1 MTTTSPITTRD
12 AHGNEISGAAD
23 AVAGYDHALDRLL
36 RYHPDLVPAAGEIA
50 ADPAALPMG
59 QVFMAYLMLMS
70 TDAPDVPAAREAAA
84 QLAALPLNE
93 REAAHAAAVTAW
105 VEGRWH
111 DAARTLDD
119 LLVRWPTDV
128 LALLM
133 GHLLDFFVGDAQN
146 LRDRVGRSLSSFD
159 PDHPHTGFVQG
170 MHAFG
175 LEESGHYDR
184 AERVGLA
191 ALERNPDDVWA
202 IHAVVHTFE
211 MQGKIDDGIG
221 FLRSRETDWGTGNLF
236 TAHNWW
242 HLALYLLEAG
252 RHDEV
257 LAIYD
262 TQVHHDGSD
271 GVPLEMLDGSALL
284 WRLMLDGV
292 DTGGRFGPLADA
304 WTSRVGGDSWYAF
317 NDLHAVIAL
326 CGAGRLDDAREVVDD
341 LTRYVV
347 STPAHPRSNAMMAA
361 EVGLPASR
369 AMIAFTEG
377 RHGDVVD
384 ELWPIRAGFQRFGGS
399 HAQRDLLQ
407 RTLTDSAIRSRHL
420 DLARALLA
428 ERLSQRDTSVY
439 GLRRQASVLTQ
450 TGAVEDATA
459 AEQRAGHHQTRFA
472 AAAAS
477 ERV

>member
-1 MTTTSPITTRD
+1 
-12 AHGNEISGAAD
+12 
-23 AVAGYDHALDRLL
+23 
-36 RYHPDLVPAAGEIA
+36 
-50 ADPAALPMG
+50 
-59 QVFMAYLMLMS
+59 
-70 TDAPDVPAAREAAA
+70 
-84 QLAALPLNE
+84 
-93 REAAHAAAVTAW
+93 
-105 VEGRWH
+105 
-111 DAARTLDD
+111 
-119 LLVRWPTDV
+119 
-128 LALLM
+128 
-133 GHLLDFFVGDAQN
+133 
-146 LRDRVGRSLSSFD
+146 
-159 PDHPHTGFVQG
+159 
-170 MHAFG
+170 
-175 LEESGHYDR
+175 
-184 AERVGLA
+184 
-191 ALERNPDDVWA
+191 
-202 IHAVVHTFE
+202 
-211 MQGKIDDGIG
+211 
-221 FLRSRETDWGTGNLF
+221 
-236 TAHNWW
+236 
-242 HLALYLLEAG
+242 
-252 RHDEV
+252 V

-304 WTSRVGGDSWYAF
+304 WTSRVGGDSWYSF

-369 AMIAFTEG
+369 AVIAFTEG

-407 RTLTDSAIRSRHL
+407 RTLTDSAIRSGHL

-450 TGAVEDATA
+450 TGAVDAATA
-459 AEQRAGHHQTRFA
+459 AEQRAGQHQARFA